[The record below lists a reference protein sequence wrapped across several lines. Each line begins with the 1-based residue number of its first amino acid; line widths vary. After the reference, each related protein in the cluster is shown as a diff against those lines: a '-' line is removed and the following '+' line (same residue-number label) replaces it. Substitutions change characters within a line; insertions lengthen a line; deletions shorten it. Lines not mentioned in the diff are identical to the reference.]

1 MMKELST
8 QVSSL
13 YDPHTDGKE
22 AKNYHIKSED
32 ETLLQFS
39 QWNVIDY
46 ADIFQE
52 LV

>member
-13 YDPHTDGKE
+13 CDLHTDGKE
-22 AKNYHIKSED
+22 AKNYHLKSKD
-32 ETLLQFS
+32 ETLLQLS
-39 QWNVIDY
+39 QQKKIDY

-52 LV
+52 SA